1 MEDNMVGIVLVS
13 HSVKIVEGTIELCQQ
28 MAQSEIKLINAGG
41 TADGR
46 IGTDTTKIM
55 SAIEDANTGDGV
67 VLIADIGSSVKST
80 QMALEFLDEEIR
92 EKIILADTPF
102 VEGSIAAVVEASLG
116 HDLKKVVKAAEQAK
130 NYSKK

>member
-1 MEDNMVGIVLVS
+1 MVGIVLVS

-41 TADGR
+41 TSDGS

-67 VLIADIGSSVKST
+67 VLIADIGSSVMST
-80 QMALEFLDEEIR
+80 QMALEFLDEEIQ
-92 EKIILADTPF
+92 EKVILADAPF

-116 HDLKKVVKAAEQAK
+116 HDLSKVVQAAEQAK